1 MPTQPVVAPSP
12 TPRTVVVSQE
22 FVDDATK
29 AFTEVVALRDA
40 LAKVVRVNGLSTAER
55 AAMDDLVASLD
66 KVISIRGKMNDA
78 YAMLDDVRL
87 KTIQAQGLIIDRLMT
102 QLNKPRSA
110 FQKFLAAAEKVLYL
124 AAGVALGRGF

>member
-1 MPTQPVVAPSP
+1 VPSP

-22 FVDDATK
+22 FLDDATR

-40 LAKVVRVNGLSTAER
+40 LAKLQAVTPLSAAER
-55 AAMDDLVASLD
+55 ATVDATLKAMNQLIAVKDQIPL
-66 KVISIRGKMNDA
+66 A
-78 YAMLDDVRL
+78 YAELDGVRL
-87 KTIQAQGLIIDRLMT
+87 QTIAAQGLIIDRLIK

-124 AAGVALGRGF
+124 VAGVALGRGF